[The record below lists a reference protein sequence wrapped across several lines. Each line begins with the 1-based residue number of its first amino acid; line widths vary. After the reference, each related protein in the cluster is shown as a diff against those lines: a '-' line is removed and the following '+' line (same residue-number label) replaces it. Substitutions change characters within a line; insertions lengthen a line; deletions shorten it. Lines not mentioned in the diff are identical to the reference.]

1 MFFGKDKPMQIVN
14 KPVKTLIPYANNART
29 HSTEQV
35 KQIAASIKEFGFTNP
50 VLIDG
55 ENGIIAGHGRVMAA
69 ELLKMDEVPCIELPH
84 LTKAQ
89 KKAYIIADNKLALN
103 AGWDIELLKTDF
115 AELQEL
121 DFDLSLTGFN
131 DIELSDIFRNDEAVE
146 DDFDVDA
153 ETEAIE
159 TPVSKLGD
167 IWQLGNHR
175 LMCGDSTDKE
185 TVAKLMDGNKADMIF
200 TDPPYNVDYGV
211 SKKPRHKIRTI
222 ENDKQTPE
230 EWELFCNNLFL
241 IFKEYNNGDIYMW
254 GASGPEGM
262 RMRLWLIDSGCHWS
276 ATIVWKK
283 NQLVLSPAKYQRMYE
298 PCFYGWFEKSGF
310 QADRKQTEVWEID
323 RPRDSKLHPTM
334 KPIALCEK
342 GIQNSSNIGQGVLDL
357 FGGSGSTLIACE
369 QTNRNC
375 YMMELDEK
383 YCDVIIKR
391 WETLTG
397 KKAVLINGS

>member
-69 ELLKMDEVPCIELPH
+69 ELLKIDEVPCIELPH

-211 SKKPRHKIRTI
+211 SKNPRHKIRTI

-230 EWELFCNNLFL
+230 EWELFCNKLFL
-241 IFKEYNNGDIYMW
+241 IFNEYNNGDIYMW
-254 GASGPEGM
+254 GAPGPE
-262 RMRLWLIDSGCHWS
+262 
-276 ATIVWKK
+276 
-283 NQLVLSPAKYQRMYE
+283 
-298 PCFYGWFEKSGF
+298 
-310 QADRKQTEVWEID
+310 
-323 RPRDSKLHPTM
+323 
-334 KPIALCEK
+334 
-342 GIQNSSNIGQGVLDL
+342 
-357 FGGSGSTLIACE
+357 
-369 QTNRNC
+369 
-375 YMMELDEK
+375 
-383 YCDVIIKR
+383 
-391 WETLTG
+391 
-397 KKAVLINGS
+397 